1 MVQVCSIDERSLS
14 PVGEAS
20 TLMEAETVPS
30 LTPLIIGAD
39 QWHEFL
45 LLLPL
50 LVALEAILSADNAI
64 ALAAISRR
72 LHNPLKQRQALNVG
86 LLLALVLRLLLIVAA
101 RWVLDFWPL
110 QLGASM
116 YLLWLS
122 GKQLLA
128 AWSRARANAA
138 AAGSLGASEDV
149 TDGEHPAAAPS
160 APSLRTVV
168 LTLAITDLA
177 FSLDSIAAAVA
188 VTDRLLIVMAGGV
201 IGVLTLRLTA
211 GLFSRWLEIYP
222 NLETAGYVA
231 VGLVGLRLLVR
242 LGLPQLV
249 PPEWVLL
256 LSVAMLL
263 VWGFSVR
270 QPPAAALTETAAAEA
285 ELRG

>member
-1 MVQVCSIDERSLS
+1 
-14 PVGEAS
+14 
-20 TLMEAETVPS
+20 MEAETVPS
-30 LTPLIIGAD
+30 LTPLLVGAD
-39 QWHEFL
+39 QWHEFV

-50 LVALEAILSADNAI
+50 LVALETILSADNAI

-72 LHNPLKQRQALNVG
+72 LHNPALQKQALNVG
-86 LLLALVLRLLLIVAA
+86 LFLALVLRLVLIAAA
-101 RWVLDFWPL
+101 RWVLNVWPL
-110 QLGASM
+110 QLAASL

-128 AWSRARANAA
+128 VWSASSAA
-138 AAGSLGASEDV
+138 AAAAVSAESGALPAGTGEEGSRAV
-149 TDGEHPAAAPS
+149 PAVPL
-160 APSLRTVV
+160 LRDVV
-168 LTLAITDLA
+168 LTLALTDLA

-211 GLFSRWLEIYP
+211 GLFTRWLEIYP

-242 LGLPQLV
+242 LGRPELV

-256 LSVAMLL
+256 VSVAILL
-263 VWGFSVR
+263 VWGFSWR
-270 QPPAAALTETAAAEA
+270 QAATPAESLASETDHPS
-285 ELRG
+285 

>member
-1 MVQVCSIDERSLS
+1 
-14 PVGEAS
+14 
-20 TLMEAETVPS
+20 MEAETVPS
-30 LTPLIIGAD
+30 LSPLIIGAD

-72 LHNPLKQRQALNVG
+72 LHNPLKQQQALNVG
-86 LLLALVLRLLLIVAA
+86 LLLALVLRLLLIAAA

-110 QLGASM
+110 QLAASS

-128 AWSRARANAA
+128 TWSRAAANAA
-138 AAGSLGASEDV
+138 ARDQAGDHNEAQ
-149 TDGEHPAAAPS
+149 GEVHPVEGPS
-160 APSLRTVV
+160 TSPSLRNIV

-188 VTDRLLIVMAGGV
+188 VTDRLLIVMLGGV

-211 GLFSRWLEIYP
+211 GLFTRWLE
-222 NLETAGYVA
+222 V
-231 VGLVGLRLLVR
+231 
-242 LGLPQLV
+242 
-249 PPEWVLL
+249 
-256 LSVAMLL
+256 
-263 VWGFSVR
+263 
-270 QPPAAALTETAAAEA
+270 
-285 ELRG
+285 

>member
-1 MVQVCSIDERSLS
+1 
-14 PVGEAS
+14 
-20 TLMEAETVPS
+20 MEAETVPS
-30 LTPLIIGAD
+30 LSPLIIGAD

-86 LLLALVLRLLLIVAA
+86 LLLALVLRLLLIAAA

-110 QLGASM
+110 QLAASS

-128 AWSRARANAA
+128 TWSRAAA
-138 AAGSLGASEDV
+138 R
-149 TDGEHPAAAPS
+149 AAAPDQPEGQGALS
-160 APSLRTVV
+160 GEEHPVPAPASPSLRNIV

-188 VTDRLLIVMAGGV
+188 VTDRLLIVMLGGV

-211 GLFSRWLEIYP
+211 GLFSQWLEVYP

-242 LGLPQLV
+242 LGLPQLA
-249 PPEWVLL
+249 PPEWLL
-256 LSVAMLL
+256 LASVAALL

-270 QPPAAALTETAAAEA
+270 ETPALAESAVAEA
-285 ELRG
+285 EIKS

>member
-1 MVQVCSIDERSLS
+1 
-14 PVGEAS
+14 
-20 TLMEAETVPS
+20 MEAETVPS
-30 LTPLIIGAD
+30 LSPLIIGAD

-72 LHNPLKQRQALNVG
+72 LHNPLKQSQALNIG
-86 LLLALVLRLLLIVAA
+86 LLLALALRLALIAAA
-101 RWVLDFWPL
+101 RWVLAFWPL
-110 QLGASM
+110 QLAASA

-122 GKQLLA
+122 GKQL
-128 AWSRARANAA
+128 WTTWVSTT
-138 AAGSLGASEDV
+138 ASPSE
-149 TDGEHPAAAPS
+149 GEPRGEGGDTAPEPPAAPPASP
-160 APSLRTVV
+160 ALRDVV

-188 VTDRLLIVMAGGV
+188 VTDRLPIVMAGGV
-201 IGVLTLRLTA
+201 FGVLTLRLTA

-231 VGLVGLRLLVR
+231 VGLVGLRLLLR
-242 LGLPQLV
+242 LGLPQLS
-249 PPEWVLL
+249 PPEWMLL
-256 LSVAMLL
+256 VSVAILL

-270 QPPAAALTETAAAEA
+270 QAPTLAEPTGA
-285 ELRG
+285 DGELRG

>member
-1 MVQVCSIDERSLS
+1 
-14 PVGEAS
+14 
-20 TLMEAETVPS
+20 MEAETVPALS
-30 LTPLIIGAD
+30 PLIIGAD

-64 ALAAISRR
+64 ALAAISRG
-72 LHNPLKQRQALNVG
+72 LHNPLKQRQALNIG
-86 LLLALVLRLLLIVAA
+86 LLLALVLRLLLIAVA

-110 QLGASM
+110 QLAASL

-122 GKQLLA
+122 SNQLLA
-128 AWSRARANAA
+128 TWLPATANATGA
-138 AAGSLGASEDV
+138 SLEGEPPAAGQDP
-149 TDGEHPAAAPS
+149 HPPS
-160 APSLRTVV
+160 APSLRGVI

-242 LGLPQLV
+242 LGLPQLA
-249 PPEWVLL
+249 PPEWLL
-256 LSVAMLL
+256 LVSVGILL

-270 QPPAAALTETAAAEA
+270 QTPVVAETDATEA
-285 ELRG
+285 EISR

>member
-1 MVQVCSIDERSLS
+1 
-14 PVGEAS
+14 
-20 TLMEAETVPS
+20 MEAETVPS
-30 LTPLIIGAD
+30 LSPLLIGAD

-72 LHNPLKQRQALNVG
+72 LHNPLKQRQALNIG
-86 LLLALVLRLLLIVAA
+86 LLLALALRLLLIGAA
-101 RWVLDFWPL
+101 RWVLEFWPL
-110 QLGASM
+110 ELAASA

-128 AWSRARANAA
+128 TWWPSAKSSTEASPAGDHGDREKDHGAA
-138 AAGSLGASEDV
+138 
-149 TDGEHPAAAPS
+149 TPAAPA
-160 APSLRTVV
+160 LRDVV

-231 VGLVGLRLLVR
+231 VALVGLRLLVR
-242 LGLPQLV
+242 LGLPQIA

-256 LSVAMLL
+256 VSVALLL

-270 QPPAAALTETAAAEA
+270 EAPSLGKPTAAEG
-285 ELRG
+285 EIGG